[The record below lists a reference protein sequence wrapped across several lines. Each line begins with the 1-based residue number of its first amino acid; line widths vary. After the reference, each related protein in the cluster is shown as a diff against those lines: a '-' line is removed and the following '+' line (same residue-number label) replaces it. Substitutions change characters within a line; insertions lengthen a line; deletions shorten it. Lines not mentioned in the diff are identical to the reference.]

1 MLWTK
6 TDKPLS
12 MKALAPKS
20 FFYAPIPML
29 LLDREGLIIEV
40 NCALR
45 ELAKAD
51 IHACKGQRF
60 NYLKA
65 QISTHLEG
73 RLISSASLIHQLVA
87 PPGKGSYHL
96 DLEDLGHPEESCRYQ
111 TPDFGQA
118 QLRVSETPLLDT
130 SSGAIQGLLL
140 SLEIIEIERRSQY
153 REALR
158 HRIRHEL
165 MWEIY
170 AASYDQVLL
179 ELPFYQEVLQ
189 RHIAAMNQASIMNI
203 LDVGAGTG
211 NVAIQLLRENKIIT
225 AVDTSNAML
234 NKCYS
239 KIDDTIV
246 SRFTIIEDTAER
258 LPHLPDACFDGITV
272 LLAFFDMRN
281 PFAALE
287 EAIRLLKPGGTLIVT
302 EPKACFNVTALMTFA
317 ENHLRENNLMGRLAE
332 DWTRIQTVAPHI
344 NQKIQEVQT
353 LQNVSQAPWHAET
366 LHAILA
372 QRGFTALTFEDAHLG
387 NCATITGIKP

>member
-6 TDKPLS
+6 TDNMLS
-12 MKALAPKS
+12 VNALAPKS

-29 LLDREGLIIEV
+29 LLDREGIIIEV

-51 IHACKGQRF
+51 IHACKGRRF
-60 NYLKA
+60 DFLEE
-65 QISTHLEG
+65 QMRTHLED
-73 RLISSASLIHQLVA
+73 RLTSASSTLHRLSTPA
-87 PPGKGSYHL
+87 GKASYRL
-96 DLEDLGHPEESCRYQ
+96 DLEDLSNPEETRHYQ
-111 TPDFGQA
+111 TPDFGRA
-118 QLRVSETPLLDT
+118 QLRISETPLLDT

-140 SLEIIEIERRSQY
+140 SLEIIEIERPSQY

-158 HRIRHEL
+158 NRIRHEL

-179 ELPFYQEVLQ
+179 ELPFYREVLQ
-189 RHIAAMNQASIMNI
+189 RHFAAMNQASIMNI

-211 NVAIQLLRENKIIT
+211 NVAIRLLRENKIIT

-234 NKCYS
+234 NKFYS

-246 SRFTIIEDTAER
+246 SGFTIIEDTAER

-272 LLAFFDMRN
+272 LLAFFDMLD

-302 EPKACFNVTALMTFA
+302 EPKACFNVAALMTFA
-317 ENHLRENNLMGRLAE
+317 ESHLRENNLMERLAE

-372 QRGFTALTFEDAHLG
+372 QRGFTALTFEDSHLG
-387 NCATITGIKP
+387 NCATISGIKP